1 MSGTAPE
8 GWHTRRLLIR
18 AWAPPD
24 ARELKAA
31 IDGSLAELQ
40 RWMAWARQEP
50 SDLGVIEERLARFQ
64 AEFQAGTNW
73 ACGIFLRS
81 TREVLGGVSL
91 IPRIGPGALELG
103 YWLRN
108 ECTGRGYATEAA
120 AALTRVGL
128 AMPGI
133 ERIEIRCDPE
143 NRPSAAVPA
152 RLNYRLLRTSLEP
165 VPYAE
170 GEVAPTMVW
179 ALERADTETA
189 LADWPPPLPAGGT
202 FVENT
207 ETG

>member
-1 MSGTAPE
+1 MSGAE
-8 GWHTRRLLIR
+8 SGGWRTPRLLIR
-18 AWAPPD
+18 GWAPLD
-24 ARELKAA
+24 APALKAA

-40 RWMAWARQEP
+40 RWMAWARNEP
-50 SDLGVIEERLARFQ
+50 SELAVLEERLARFQ
-64 AEFQAGTNW
+64 AEFAAGTNW

-81 TREVLGGVSL
+81 SGEVLGGVSL
-91 IPRIGPGALELG
+91 LSRVGPGALELG

-152 RLNYRLLRTSLEP
+152 RLGYRLLRTSLEP
-165 VPYAE
+165 VPYSD
-170 GEVAPTMVW
+170 GETAPTMVW
-179 ALERADTETA
+179 ALHRADAEPA
-189 LADWPPPLPAGGT
+189 LADWPPPTGATPAR
-202 FVENT
+202 
-207 ETG
+207 

>member
-1 MSGTAPE
+1 MSTEPSD
-8 GWHTRRLLIR
+8 GWHTARLLIR

-24 ARELKAA
+24 AAELKAA

-40 RWMAWARQEP
+40 RWMAWAKREP
-50 SDLGVIEERLARFQ
+50 SDLPVIEERLGRLQ
-64 AEFQAGTNW
+64 DEFQAGTNW

-81 TREVLGGVSL
+81 SGEVLGGVSL
-91 IPRIGPGALELG
+91 LPRIGPGALELG

-143 NRPSAAVPA
+143 NGPSAAVPV
-152 RLNYRLLRTSLEP
+152 RLGYRLLRTSLEP
-165 VPYAE
+165 VPYSD
-170 GEVAPTMVW
+170 GEVASTMVW
-179 ALERADTETA
+179 ELERSESAAA
-189 LADWPPPLPAGGT
+189 LADWPPPAAA
-202 FVENT
+202 FSSR
-207 ETG
+207 

>member
-1 MSGTAPE
+1 VSGAPSG
-8 GWHTRRLLIR
+8 GWHTPRLLIR
-18 AWAPPD
+18 GWAPPD
-24 ARELKAA
+24 APELKAA

-40 RWMAWARQEP
+40 RWMAWAKSEP
-50 SDLGVIEERLARFQ
+50 SDLPVIEERLARYQ
-64 AEFQAGTNW
+64 AEFEDGTNW

-81 TREVLGGVSL
+81 SGELLGGVSL
-91 IPRIGPGALELG
+91 LPRIGPGALELG

-152 RLNYRLLRTSLEP
+152 RLGYRPLRTSLEP
-165 VPYAE
+165 VPYSD

-179 ALERADTETA
+179 ALARAESETA
-189 LADWPPPLPAGGT
+189 LADWPLPIPSQ
-202 FVENT
+202 
-207 ETG
+207 